1 MSLLESCEHS
11 GAGKFSLD
19 DVWPIRV
26 RAQFKISSVEFCD
39 DHHTLSSFLFSALTP
54 VFGPPLCQLLP
65 GHLHE
70 SLKGP
75 AGGPDTNPS
84 TSATNRCRLNGPR
97 GGVNAWRP
105 SSQAIRVVPMA
116 AISSSI
122 AHTPSRARQPRGTAL
137 ARPPPRDRRRGDRVS
152 NCVVGSGG
160 LRLPYSIIAEH
171 SVEGC
176 DHFSHD
182 GDDDDLG

>member
-1 MSLLESCEHS
+1 
-11 GAGKFSLD
+11 
-19 DVWPIRV
+19 
-26 RAQFKISSVEFCD
+26 
-39 DHHTLSSFLFSALTP
+39 
-54 VFGPPLCQLLP
+54 VFGSPLCQLFP
-65 GHLHE
+65 SHLHE

-137 ARPPPRDRRRGDRVS
+137 ARPPPRDRRRGDRVRRREFITLLGGAA
-152 NCVVGSGG
+152 VWPLAAAHYPDRMGSSTRVSRRPAGA
-160 LRLPYSIIAEH
+160 P
-171 SVEGC
+171 
-176 DHFSHD
+176 
-182 GDDDDLG
+182 